1 MAIARPMLSLVWT
14 APLIIQVDPWG
25 GVACFCDALEL
36 LKDGARAWLAFR
48 GRLIGAV
55 VVGRA

>member
-1 MAIARPMLSLVWT
+1 MLSLVWT